1 MQSFGLGAVR
11 TLGLAGI
18 IRRRDDRRIVGAW
31 YFSIGVSL
39 LLVFIGLYTHWSII
53 LLGALLPFVP
63 LVIFLMNRR
72 RDI

>member
-11 TLGLAGI
+11 TLGLAEI

-31 YFSIGVSL
+31 YLSIGASL

-53 LLGALLPFVP
+53 LLGALLPFAP

>member
-1 MQSFGLGAVR
+1 M
-11 TLGLAGI
+11 
-18 IRRRDDRRIVGAW
+18 GAW
-31 YFSIGVSL
+31 YFSLGASL

-63 LVIFLMNRR
+63 LVTFLINRG

>member
-1 MQSFGLGAVR
+1 M
-11 TLGLAGI
+11 
-18 IRRRDDRRIVGAW
+18 GAW

-63 LVIFLMNRR
+63 LVTFLINRG

>member
-1 MQSFGLGAVR
+1 
-11 TLGLAGI
+11 
-18 IRRRDDRRIVGAW
+18 VGAW
-31 YFSIGVSL
+31 YFSIGASL

-63 LVIFLMNRR
+63 LVTFLINRG

>member
-1 MQSFGLGAVR
+1 
-11 TLGLAGI
+11 
-18 IRRRDDRRIVGAW
+18 VGAW
-31 YFSIGVSL
+31 YFSLGFSV

-63 LVIFLMNRR
+63 LVIFLLNREKDLGD

>member
-1 MQSFGLGAVR
+1 M
-11 TLGLAGI
+11 AGI
-18 IRRRDDRRIVGAW
+18 IRRGENRRIVGAW

-63 LVIFLMNRR
+63 LVIFLINRGKDMK
-72 RDI
+72 DI